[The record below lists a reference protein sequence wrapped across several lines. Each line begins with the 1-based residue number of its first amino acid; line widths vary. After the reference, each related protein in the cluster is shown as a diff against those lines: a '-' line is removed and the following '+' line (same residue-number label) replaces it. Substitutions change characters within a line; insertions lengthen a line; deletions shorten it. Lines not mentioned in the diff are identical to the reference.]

1 MFEFWREATA
11 ASVPGFLCQSGRRRP
26 ENVSILSSLLRIQGD
41 GVWCLLLTSCHD
53 YFLSSLIGSRK
64 SFQVNFSVQK
74 CTYQCTFWYQI
85 QRGEKQT
92 RGKGTCVYRPLAI
105 ARVCTPAGPQKALGY
120 DPWSTEGYE
129 SLSGEENTSPVTW
142 KDAISET
149 VLTNKLQGPRWVT
162 GY

>member
-1 MFEFWREATA
+1 M
-11 ASVPGFLCQSGRRRP
+11 GFAFCCTPLP
-26 ENVSILSSLLRIQGD
+26 LRIQGD

-92 RGKGTCVYRPLAI
+92 RGKGTCVYRLLAI
-105 ARVCTPAGPQKALGY
+105 ARVCTPAGPQTALGY

-129 SLSGEENTSPVTW
+129 SLSGEAKIHHQLHGRTVFLRQCKPIRYKVPDGLPVTEVMGARA
-142 KDAISET
+142 DTDE
-149 VLTNKLQGPRWVT
+149 GRWSHMKEVND
-162 GY
+162 